1 MYKGDTMK
9 TYYKLI
15 AYNILGDKSLDFETI
30 QREEKPQ
37 DDVLSMAKCQY
48 FDNTLDTLNA
58 VIYWNEN
65 GYFMCDSM
73 AEVFYKT
80 LASVTQ

>member
-1 MYKGDTMK
+1 MK

-15 AYNILGDKSLDFETI
+15 AYNILGNKTLDFETV
-30 QREEKPQ
+30 QRENKPQ
-37 DDVLSMAKCQY
+37 DDILSMAKCQY

-65 GYFMCDSM
+65 GYFMSDEM
-73 AEVFYKT
+73 FKVYTKT
-80 LASVTQ
+80 IESVTQ

>member
-1 MYKGDTMK
+1 MGDNMK

-30 QREEKPQ
+30 QRDIKPQ

-48 FDNTLDTLNA
+48 FDNTIDTLKA

-65 GYFMCDSM
+65 GYFMSEPM
-73 AEVFYKT
+73 SEVFYKT
-80 LASVTQ
+80 LGSVKA